1 LRAASGAPDREAN
14 ERTPVS
20 DDPYVP
26 VSDDPYVPVSD
37 DPYVPVTPPQR
48 AEEALGPAVE
58 IVSAGN
64 EVLLGDVLDTNTNW
78 LCLRVT
84 ALGGH
89 VRRTMML
96 RDEVDVI
103 AQELRAA
110 VARRP
115 ALIFT
120 VGGLGPTTDDL
131 TLAGVAAALGVPLEL
146 HPLAERMVRE
156 RYEAFAARRSVPFA
170 GMNDARRKMARL
182 PRGAT
187 PLTNS
192 VGGAPGVLIR
202 LDADGRILSG
212 DAGEAASGTDGF
224 GEPPSSVD
232 DSGGAVTT
240 IVSLPGVPGEL
251 RAIVDESL
259 GDSLASIFGDACFEE
274 RVLIVDTQDE
284 SAIAHVLAEVEQ
296 AHPHVYIK
304 SRAQLMGSEHVN
316 RITAAARGADAAAV
330 AALLDPVIADLC
342 GGVEAAGF
350 TATPAR
356 PD

>member
-1 LRAASGAPDREAN
+1 
-14 ERTPVS
+14 
-20 DDPYVP
+20 
-26 VSDDPYVPVSD
+26 VSD

-78 LCLRVT
+78 LCVRVT

-96 RDEVDVI
+96 RDEVDTI
-103 AQELRAA
+103 ALELRAA
-110 VARRP
+110 IARRP

-131 TLAGVAAALGVPLEL
+131 TLAGVAAGLGVPLEL

-156 RYEAFAARRSVPFA
+156 RYEAFAARRNVPFA

-202 LDADGRILSG
+202 LDADGRLLAG
-212 DAGEAASGTDGF
+212 ADAEAVVS
-224 GEPPSSVD
+224 
-232 DSGGAVTT
+232 

-259 GDSLASIFGDACFEE
+259 GDVLASIFGDACFEE

-284 SAIAHVLAEVEQ
+284 SAIAHVLAEVER

-304 SRAQLMGSEHVN
+304 SRAQLIGSEHVN
-316 RITAAARGADAAAV
+316 RITAVARGADAAAI
-330 AALLDPVIADLC
+330 AALLDPVIDALR
-342 GGVEAAGF
+342 GGIGAAGF
-350 TATPAR
+350 TATPEQ

>member
-1 LRAASGAPDREAN
+1 
-14 ERTPVS
+14 
-20 DDPYVP
+20 
-26 VSDDPYVPVSD
+26 VSD

-78 LCLRVT
+78 LCVRVT

-96 RDEVDVI
+96 RDEVDTI
-103 AQELRAA
+103 ALELRAA
-110 VARRP
+110 IARRP

-131 TLAGVAAALGVPLEL
+131 TLAGVAAGLGVPLEL

-156 RYEAFAARRSVPFA
+156 RYEAFAARRNVPFA
-170 GMNDARRKMARL
+170 GMNEARRKMARL

-202 LDADGRILSG
+202 LDADGRLLAG
-212 DAGEAASGTDGF
+212 ADAEAVVS
-224 GEPPSSVD
+224 
-232 DSGGAVTT
+232 

-259 GDSLASIFGDACFEE
+259 GDVLASIFGDACFEE

-284 SAIAHVLAEVEQ
+284 SAIAHVLAEVER

-304 SRAQLMGSEHVN
+304 SRAQLIGSEHVN
-316 RITAAARGADAAAV
+316 RITAVARGADAAAI
-330 AALLDPVIADLC
+330 AALLDPVIDALR
-342 GGVEAAGF
+342 GGIGAAGF
-350 TATPAR
+350 TATPEQ